1 MCHYANQININKVIQ
16 NKLRLIQNS
25 EMSTLGETEA
35 KSKSD
40 STQHIWEQASVVI
53 KRWLRA
59 ARIYHG

>member
-25 EMSTLGETEA
+25 EMSTLGEAEA

-40 STQHIWEQASVVI
+40 STQHIWEQGSVVI
-53 KRWLRA
+53 NR
-59 ARIYHG
+59 